1 VALKTQF
8 EAATKEYERTRPPVS
23 QLFFGTPLYE
33 NIPVDEDIG
42 DPIQERIKF
51 IENTGGGHAP
61 VDGDLSKPQILQ
73 KYTIAEWDYKLAEV
87 PWALPR
93 KDISVNKGDKQIFD
107 ILMQER
113 KDAEASLIEE
123 KMNLALFGED
133 PANPGQPDPN
143 PDVPQGLLHLVDNDV
158 TAGVAAYGK
167 IAVADASNWS
177 VVRDTT
183 AQQMSDVLLEEKY
196 HATAWASR
204 EPDFGVTTNA
214 LFTKLTTN
222 FLPRQR
228 GDFGGMV
235 AGGVKTQNKK
245 GYFIPFNN
253 MLLYKDNQCPASH
266 VFILQ
271 TKGPIDPH
279 TDKKNVPYLY
289 IRGLKGEFLVGRD
302 YPEQE
307 TSERLAWRVLAYYA
321 LVCVQRRFQHVLTNV
336 S

>member
-1 VALKTQF
+1 MALKTQY
-8 EAATKEYERTRPPVS
+8 EAATQEYERTRPPIG
-23 QLFFGTPLYE
+23 QLFFGTPLYD
-33 NIPVDEDIG
+33 NIPVDQDVG

-51 IENTGGGHAP
+51 IENTGGGHFP
-61 VDGDLSKPQILQ
+61 VDGDLTKPQILQ
-73 KYTIAEWDYKLAEV
+73 KYTIAEWDYKGVEV

-93 KDISVNKGDKQIFD
+93 IKIAVNKSPRKLFD
-107 ILMQER
+107 LLMQER

-133 PANPGQPDPN
+133 PNNPGQPDPN
-143 PDVPQGLLHLVDNDV
+143 PDVPQGLLHLVDNDT
-158 TAGVAAYGK
+158 TAGVGAYGK
-167 IAVADASNWS
+167 IAVSDASNWS
-177 VVRDTT
+177 AIRTTT
-183 AQQMSDVLLEEKY
+183 ALQMSDVMLEEQY

-204 EPDFGVTTNA
+204 EPDFGLTTNA

-222 FLPRQR
+222 FIPRQR
-228 GDFGGMV
+228 GEFGAMV
-235 AGGVKTQNKK
+235 AGGVKPEKNK
-245 GYFIPFNN
+245 GYFIMFNN
-253 MLLYKDNQCPASH
+253 MKLYKDNQCPFGH

-279 TDKKNVPYLY
+279 TDKQNVPYIY

-307 TSERLAWRVLAYYA
+307 TSERLAWRVLAYYN
-321 LVCVQRRFQHVLTNV
+321 LISVQRRFQHVLTNV